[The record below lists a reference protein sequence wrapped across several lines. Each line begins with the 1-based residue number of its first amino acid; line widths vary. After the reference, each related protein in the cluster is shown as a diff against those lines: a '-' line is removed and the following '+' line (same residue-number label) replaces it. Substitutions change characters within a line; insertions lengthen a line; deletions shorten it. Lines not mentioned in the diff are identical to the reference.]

1 MNRSR
6 FKTAQPNSA
15 RRPHGLFRGS
25 SAVASTLAITLVLAV
40 ASTGMLSR
48 AFGQSADS
56 PTTVPT
62 LDEPTVVRGP
72 SAAAAPAPLTDSATS
87 PAASGAGGSSTA
99 AKGDAAGAIPTKNL
113 FSIIREGGLAMLP
126 LLVCSFIMVVFVFE
140 RTISL
145 RRGRVVPG
153 PFVTRFLQQLKE
165 GQLDR
170 DGAIK
175 VCQENGSPV
184 SRVFSAAAKKWG
196 RPAVE
201 VEQAVIDA
209 GERVVHELRRY
220 LRVFNSIATIGPMLG
235 LLGTVGGMIRAFN
248 NIATSDAM
256 GRPELLAKGISEAL
270 LATATGLMVAV
281 PAIVLYWWFVS
292 IVDRLTVRIDAL
304 GQDVVNTISAEA
316 LQEAAKPTRTPRK
329 TAA

>member
-1 MNRSR
+1 MSSNPAQRRRRTFSLACGFAR
-6 FKTAQPNSA
+6 LPLLALLALAMVLATALSGNVFAQSDAPALADPAMAAVAAQP
-15 RRPHGLFRGS
+15 
-25 SAVASTLAITLVLAV
+25 
-40 ASTGMLSR
+40 
-48 AFGQSADS
+48 
-56 PTTVPT
+56 
-62 LDEPTVVRGP
+62 
-72 SAAAAPAPLTDSATS
+72 APAPDESAS
-87 PAASGAGGSSTA
+87 PATTFKGADS
-99 AKGDAAGAIPTKNL
+99 GAIPTRNL
-113 FSIIREGGLAMLP
+113 FSIVREGGLAMLP
-126 LLVCSFIMVVFVFE
+126 LLVCSFIMLVFVFE

-184 SRVFSAAAKKWG
+184 ARVFAAAAKKWG

-201 VEQAVIDA
+201 MEQAIIDA

-270 LATATGLMVAV
+270 LTTATGLAVAV

-292 IVDRLTVRIDAL
+292 VVDRLTVRIDTL
-304 GQDVVNTISAEA
+304 GQDVVNLISAEA
-316 LQEAAKPTRTPRK
+316 IQEAANAKPSRTPRK

>member
-1 MNRSR
+1 M
-6 FKTAQPNSA
+6 
-15 RRPHGLFRGS
+15 
-25 SAVASTLAITLVLAV
+25 LAIALTLVCAFC
-40 ASTGMLSR
+40 GQLSR
-48 AFGQSADS
+48 AFAQSENPTSAPALADPALAAVAGQ
-56 PTTVPT
+56 P
-62 LDEPTVVRGP
+62 
-72 SAAAAPAPLTDSATS
+72 APAPM
-87 PAASGAGGSSTA
+87 PAASTGDEASSPATTFKGADSGV
-99 AKGDAAGAIPTKNL
+99 IPTRNL
-113 FSIIREGGLAMLP
+113 FSIVREGGLAMLP
-126 LLVCSFIMVVFVFE
+126 LLVCSFVMLVFVFE

-170 DGAIK
+170 EGAVK

-184 SRVFSAAAKKWG
+184 ARVFAAAAKKWG

-201 VEQAVIDA
+201 MEQAIIDT

-248 NIATSDAM
+248 NIASSDAM

-270 LATATGLMVAV
+270 LTTATGLAVAV

-292 IVDRLTVRIDAL
+292 MVDRLTVRIDSL
-304 GQDVVNTISAEA
+304 GQDVVGLISAEA
-316 LQEAAKPTRTPRK
+316 IQEAAAAKPTRTPRK

>member
-1 MNRSR
+1 MSS
-6 FKTAQPNSA
+6 TPAQGHRKSPSIA
-15 RRPHGLFRGS
+15 RGFARLPLRIMLALGL
-25 SAVASTLAITLVLAV
+25 ALAGVLC
-40 ASTGMLSR
+40 GNLSR
-48 AFGQSADS
+48 GFAQSETQ
-56 PTTVPT
+56 TTVPAIE
-62 LDEPTVVRGP
+62 D
-72 SAAAAPAPLTDSATS
+72 SAAAPVTVTTDGPLS
-87 PAASGAGGSSTA
+87 PATTFKGAA
-99 AKGDAAGAIPTKNL
+99 QNAIPTRNL

-126 LLVCSFIMVVFVFE
+126 LLVCSFVLLVFVFE

-170 DGAIK
+170 DAAVK

-184 SRVFSAAAKKWG
+184 ARVFAAAVKKWG

-201 VEQAVIDA
+201 IEQAIIDA
-209 GERVVHELRRY
+209 GERVVHELRHY

-248 NIATSDAM
+248 DIASSDAM

-270 LATATGLMVAV
+270 LTTATGLAVAV

-292 IVDRLTVRIDAL
+292 VVDRLTVRIDGL
-304 GQDVVNTISAEA
+304 GQDVVGVISAEA
-316 LQEAAKPTRTPRK
+316 LHDAAAAKQSRPNRK

>member
-1 MNRSR
+1 MIACG
-6 FKTAQPNSA
+6 FA
-15 RRPHGLFRGS
+15 RRSPI
-25 SAVASTLAITLVLAV
+25 LAIVLALAATFCGKYTRV
-40 ASTGMLSR
+40 FA
-48 AFGQSADS
+48 QSPE
-56 PTTVPT
+56 PTTSV
-62 LDEPTVVRGP
+62 
-72 SAAAAPAPLTDSATS
+72 AATEAP
-87 PAASGAGGSSTA
+87 
-99 AKGDAAGAIPTKNL
+99 AAGAIADPAAVPSAGSVSTDESASPATTFKGAATGAIPTRNL
-113 FSIIREGGLAMLP
+113 FSIVREGGLAMLP
-126 LLVCSFIMVVFVFE
+126 LLVCSFVLLVFVFE

-170 DGAIK
+170 DGAVK

-184 SRVFSAAAKKWG
+184 ARVFAAAVKKWG

-201 VEQAVIDA
+201 VEQAIIDA

-248 NIATSDAM
+248 NIASSDAM

-270 LATATGLMVAV
+270 LTTATGLAVAV

-292 IVDRLTVRIDAL
+292 VVDRLTVRIDGL
-304 GQDVVNTISAEA
+304 GQDVVGLISAEA
-316 LQEAAKPTRTPRK
+316 IQEAAAAKPSRASRK